1 MARILNMIV
10 VLLLIG
16 AAVGVYRVKYE
27 ATRQAEKIAKLRSDI
42 REEQEA
48 TALLRAEW
56 SQLSRPDRIEA
67 LALRHLA
74 LKRFN
79 LDQFDRLDKLP
90 EKPAPA
96 GDPIGDMLSDDEV
109 PTSSIAGTAQ

>member
-27 ATRQAEKIAKLRSDI
+27 ATRQAEKITKLRGDI

-48 TALLRAEW
+48 IALLRAEW

-67 LALRHLA
+67 LAVRHLA
-74 LKRFN
+74 LKPLS
-79 LDQFDRLDKLP
+79 LDQLDRLDKLS
-90 EKPAPA
+90 EKPGPAP
-96 GDPIGDMLSDDEV
+96 DPIGDMLTNDDV
-109 PTSSIAGTAQ
+109 PTSSIPGASR